1 MGVPWGCRCTL
12 KISSHLLIWKG
23 VVKSCFHHHQHLNFE
38 SHRPGT
44 FKYTQMYWLSIT
56 VGQIALKPI
65 LCLKCP
71 DCLTLVWPCS
81 WAVVILR
88 LDWGNCLLQG
98 HVAAG
103 RAYPESCWA
112 ACMAVWFITV
122 SVQSK
127 KARTGITQ
135 QGGDQNLVWP
145 NHGSE
150 HCCILD

>member
-81 WAVVILR
+81 WAVVILK

-98 HVAAG
+98 HQDELAG
-103 RAYPESCWA
+103 LILRAVGLPAWQFGSSQYLC
-112 ACMAVWFITV
+112 
-122 SVQSK
+122 
-127 KARTGITQ
+127 KARRQEQVSPSKVETKILCDLITEV
-135 QGGDQNLVWP
+135 NIAVF
-145 NHGSE
+145 
-150 HCCILD
+150 